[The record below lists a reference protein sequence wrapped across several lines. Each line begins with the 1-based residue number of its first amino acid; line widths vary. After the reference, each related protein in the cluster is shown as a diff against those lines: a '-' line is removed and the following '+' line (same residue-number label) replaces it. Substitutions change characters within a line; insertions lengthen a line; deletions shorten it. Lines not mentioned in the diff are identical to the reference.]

1 MLIFTY
7 RYIVSTIVALF
18 AFTSVLLLFPHHHS
32 AWYVYMIPCVL
43 TYFILVNYFNRIKLC
58 EEGFFI
64 KTLYKNYYFKYD
76 DIQKLST
83 FKDSFFYMKTVGIR
97 IHLKNGIYKEYNIG
111 TLPVSQQLE
120 LNNLLKK

>member
-1 MLIFTY
+1 
-7 RYIVSTIVALF
+7 
-18 AFTSVLLLFPHHHS
+18 
-32 AWYVYMIPCVL
+32 
-43 TYFILVNYFNRIKLC
+43 LC